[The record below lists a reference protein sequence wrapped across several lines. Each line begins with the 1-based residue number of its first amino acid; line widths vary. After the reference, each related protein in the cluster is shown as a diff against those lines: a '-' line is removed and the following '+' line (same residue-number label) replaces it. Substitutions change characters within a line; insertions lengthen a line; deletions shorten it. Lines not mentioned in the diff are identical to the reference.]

1 MFFFQW
7 KKKRFFFQNLLFSV
21 TFKVL
26 KKCTYKFHSNCQN
39 SSWILINCSPMFVT
53 FDDTRKNGPIFCHRE
68 NATFW
73 NVCFNPPLRF
83 QRNGQVICI
92 IFCQIIL
99 WTVINFSLAFAIL
112 DNTRKTR
119 PKFSFRWKFCLFFS
133 KLSVFNNLLWS
144 QKSLYN
150 FHGNR
155 QKNSL
160 WIHKNCSPMFV
171 ARDDTRKK
179 GPKSFVIVKTATFE
193 MFVPIHLLGPK
204 QTFLSFAQ

>member
-1 MFFFQW
+1 
-7 KKKRFFFQNLLFSV
+7 
-21 TFKVL
+21 
-26 KKCTYKFHSNCQN
+26 
-39 SSWILINCSPMFVT
+39 MFVT
-53 FDDTRKNGPIFCHRE
+53 LDDTRKNEPILCHRE

-73 NVCFNPPLRF
+73 NVCFNRPLRF
-83 QRNGQVICI
+83 KRNGLVICP
-92 IFCQIIL
+92 IFCQNIL

-119 PKFSFRWKFCLFFS
+119 PKFFFSVEVLPFFS

-150 FHGNR
+150 FHGNC

-160 WIHKNCSPMFV
+160 WIHKSCFPMFV

-179 GPKSFVIVKTATFE
+179 GPKSFVIVKTATFCN
-193 MFVPIHLLGPK
+193 VCSNRPVR
-204 QTFLSFAQ
+204 S